1 MPFDQPGPEKPATDA
16 QSAPARMADAAPPG
30 PPQAALQQAI
40 QPSLDLAAGQL
51 SRALRRRLSQELRGA
66 LEAGTLALHYQPRV
80 TLDDGRACGAEALLR
95 WNHAKRGNI
104 PPGLFIP
111 IAEASD
117 LITDIGGWVLKQATK
132 EAAGWLQN
140 PAGRQVP
147 AVVSVNVSARQL
159 RGGVLL
165 GQVARALE
173 ESGLPPER
181 LELELT
187 ESMLVDG
194 STDTLLTLAAI
205 RDLGVGLA
213 LDDFGT
219 GYASLSVL
227 KRLPLNTLKLDR
239 AFVRDLPHDAEDTAI
254 VRAVQS
260 IARALKLDVVAE
272 GVETEDQRAFLSG
285 IGCGEAQG
293 YLFGRP
299 AAAEHL
305 RKTLREG

>member
-1 MPFDQPGPEKPATDA
+1 MPLDQPAPEKPAQYQAT
-16 QSAPARMADAAPPG
+16 PARMADAALT
-30 PPQAALQQAI
+30 QAL
-40 QPSLDLAAGQL
+40 QPSLDLANGQL
-51 SRALRRRLSQELRGA
+51 SHALRRKLGQELRGA

-80 TLDDGRACGAEALLR
+80 TLEDGRACGAEALLR
-95 WNHAKRGNI
+95 WHHPKRGNI

-111 IAEASD
+111 IAETSE
-117 LITDIGGWVLKQATK
+117 LITDIGGWVLRQATR
-132 EAAGWLQN
+132 EAAGWAQN
-140 PAGRQVP
+140 PALKQVP

-165 GQVARALE
+165 RQVAQALE

-194 STDTLLTLAAI
+194 SADTLLTLAAI

-227 KRLPLNTLKLDR
+227 KRLPLNTIKLDR

-254 VRAVQS
+254 VRAVQG
-260 IARALKLDVVAE
+260 IASALKLEVVAE
-272 GVETEDQRAFLSG
+272 GVETEDQRAFLSN
-285 IGCGEAQG
+285 IGCEEAQG

-305 RKTLREG
+305 RRTLRSGG

>member
-30 PPQAALQQAI
+30 PPQAALRQAI

-95 WNHAKRGNI
+95 WNHARRGNI

-140 PAGRQVP
+140 PEAKQVP

-227 KRLPLNTLKLDR
+227 KRLPLNTIKLDR

>member
-1 MPFDQPGPEKPATDA
+1 MPLDQPAPEKPPT
-16 QSAPARMADAAPPG
+16 PARMADAALPP
-30 PPQAALQQAI
+30 ALGSGLEVAN
-40 QPSLDLAAGQL
+40 SQL
-51 SRALRRRLSQELRGA
+51 SRALRRRLALELRGA
-66 LEAGTLALHYQPRV
+66 LAAGSLALHYQPRV
-80 TLDDGRACGAEALLR
+80 TLPDGRACGAEALLR
-95 WNHAKRGNI
+95 WHHPKRGNI

-111 IAEASD
+111 IAEGSE
-117 LITDIGGWVLKQATK
+117 LISDIGGWVLRQATQ
-132 EAAGWLQN
+132 EAAGWAQS
-140 PAGRQVP
+140 P

-159 RGGVLL
+159 RGGLL
-165 GQVARALE
+165 LRQVAQALE

-194 STDTLLTLAAI
+194 SADTLLTLAAI

-219 GYASLSVL
+219 GYASLAVL
-227 KRLPLNTLKLDR
+227 KRLPLSTIKLDR
-239 AFVRDLPHDAEDTAI
+239 AFVRDLPHDAEDSAI

-260 IARALKLDVVAE
+260 IASALKLEVVAE

-285 IGCGEAQG
+285 IGCEEAQG

-299 AAAEHL
+299 AAAEQL
-305 RKTLREG
+305 RRTLRAGG

>member
-1 MPFDQPGPEKPATDA
+1 M
-16 QSAPARMADAAPPG
+16 
-30 PPQAALQQAI
+30 
-40 QPSLDLAAGQL
+40 QPSLSLAAGQL
-51 SRALRRRLSQELRGA
+51 SRALRRKLSLDLREA
-66 LEAGTLALHYQPRV
+66 LETDKLTLHYQPRV

-95 WNHAKRGNI
+95 WNHPKRGSI

-117 LITDIGGWVLKQATK
+117 LITDIGGWVLCQATR

-140 PAGRQVP
+140 PALKQVS

-159 RGGVLL
+159 RAGVLL
-165 GQVARALE
+165 DQVARALD

-227 KRLPLNTLKLDR
+227 KRLPLNTIKLDR
-239 AFVRDLPHDAEDTAI
+239 AFIRDLPHDAEDTAI
-254 VRAVQS
+254 VRAVQQ
-260 IARALKLDVVAE
+260 IASALKLEVVAE
-272 GVETEDQRAFLSG
+272 GVETEDQRAFLTG
-285 IGCGEAQG
+285 IGCEEAQG

-299 AAAEHL
+299 ASAEHM
-305 RKTLREG
+305 RRTLRAGG